1 MKLSELLASEKTGP
15 ILRPLFKAQNGR
27 LTAIRLRK
35 DEVIKEHKSPVPAM
49 LLVLEGAVRY
59 EEPGTGVSR
68 RLSALEYTEI
78 PPDII
83 HQVVQVVHHSQ
94 FASGLIGVMDSS
106 QVGHKSELELLIIV
120 QEIQHFEILLF
131 GSFKTKH
138 TVRFFEGRNL
148 LPEFLGQPLFDY
160 FISH

>member
-1 MKLSELLASEKTGP
+1 MTLPELLASEKTGP
-15 ILRPLFKAQNGR
+15 VLRPLFKAQNGR

-68 RLSALEYTEI
+68 RLGALEYTEI

-83 HQVVQVVHHSQ
+83 HQVLSEMD
-94 FASGLIGVMDSS
+94 AYCILI
-106 QVGHKSELELLIIV
+106 Q
-120 QEIQHFEILLF
+120 
-131 GSFKTKH
+131 
-138 TVRFFEGRNL
+138 
-148 LPEFLGQPLFDY
+148 
-160 FISH
+160 